1 MTQPERIKIAQELH
15 DGIAQELVALS
26 YSLDLLLAAADTS
39 ATTRIEL
46 RNLIFS
52 VSGMIA
58 RVRDE
63 IFNLRSDNSG
73 SLESSLR
80 TLIADSHSAV
90 ELKLELENCKH
101 TEVIQEQILAISREL
116 LRNSIKHSGA
126 SVIEITIQK
135 SQNGSTYSYRDN
147 GKGIDPLTPSGY
159 GTRGIKERCTSIE
172 SELTVTSNELGTN
185 YFISIPS

>member
-1 MTQPERIKIAQELH
+1 MTQTERIKIAQELH

-26 YSLDLLLAAADTS
+26 YSLDLLLAAADTPA
-39 ATTRIEL
+39 ATRVEL

-58 RVRDE
+58 RVREE

-80 TLIADSHSAV
+80 TLLADSHSAV

-101 TEVIQEQILAISREL
+101 SEVIEEQILAISREL

>member
-1 MTQPERIKIAQELH
+1 MTQTERIKIAQELH
-15 DGIAQELVALS
+15 DGIAQDLVALS
-26 YSLDLLLAAADTS
+26 YSLDLLLAAADTPA
-39 ATTRIEL
+39 ATRVEL

-58 RVRDE
+58 RVREE

-80 TLIADSHSAV
+80 TLLADSHSAV

-101 TEVIQEQILAISREL
+101 SEVIEEQILAISREL

>member
-1 MTQPERIKIAQELH
+1 LTQTERIKIAQELH
-15 DGIAQELVALS
+15 DGIAQDLVALS
-26 YSLDLLLAAADTS
+26 YSLDLLLAEADTP
-39 ATTRIEL
+39 AATRIEL

-58 RVRDE
+58 RVREE

-80 TLIADSHSAV
+80 TLLADSHSAV

-101 TEVIQEQILAISREL
+101 SEVIEEQILAISREL